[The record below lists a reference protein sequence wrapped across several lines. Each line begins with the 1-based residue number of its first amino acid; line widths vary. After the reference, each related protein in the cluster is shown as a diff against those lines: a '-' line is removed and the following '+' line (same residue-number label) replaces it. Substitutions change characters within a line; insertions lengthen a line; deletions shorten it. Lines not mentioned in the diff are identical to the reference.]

1 MNKSNDLPPS
11 YDEVINPQTKSSAPV
26 FESENN
32 ISATERLISTG
43 ESLNENPYSRQTTT
57 ILAPASQTGFSSVPT
72 RDLLPQNVQA
82 GNLCPNCRNGILLQN
97 YCNTKN
103 TCCAILLYPI
113 GLICCGFLN
122 KRVCSHC
129 NSQFK
134 NCD

>member
-11 YDEVINPQTKSSAPV
+11 YDEVINPDFKPSAP
-26 FESENN
+26 ETEN

-43 ESLNENPYSRQTTT
+43 DSLNANPYSRQTTV
-57 ILAPASQTGFSSVPT
+57 LASAPQPGFSYVPT

-82 GNLCPNCRNGILLQN
+82 GNLCPNCRNGILQN
-97 YCNTKN
+97 HCT
-103 TCCAILLYPI
+103 TQSVCCAILLFPI
-113 GLICCGFLN
+113 GFLCCGFLN